1 MEKYAAQHDVPIVGP
16 ACARVLYQ
24 LARLIHAPR
33 VFAVGSAM
41 GYSALL
47 SRLRT
52 GGLFVTD
59 NVLLSGHVARPA
71 TRGDGRTRAV
81 QEFNRLIYR
90 SPRLFTTIL
99 PLRDGLAVSL
109 KVH

>member
-1 MEKYAAQHDVPIVGP
+1 VRILVGDALESLQSTKGQFDLIFNDVDKSAYPEVF
-16 ACARVLYQ
+16 R
-24 LARLIHAPR
+24 LALP
-33 VFAVGSAM
+33 
-41 GYSALL
+41 
-47 SRLRT
+47 RLRT
-52 GGLFVTD
+52 GGLFITD

-71 TRGDGRTRAV
+71 ARGDGRTRAV

-109 KVH
+109 RVH